1 MNKTIRQ
8 QYRKNSK
15 KSLCKSKTAKK
26 CKKIKGCKHVSGKKR
41 SFCRKI
47 KNKRYNKT
55 KKIKIGG
62 RDNDN
67 FHNKNEQPNT
77 RIPTT
82 TRELINKEVL
92 EPFLNKKNEEIAD
105 RLKAYKIAN
114 ELAKQQQ
121 IASQAN
127 KIKQDKKERDERLNN
142 NETQSNSIETLK
154 PFQSEQKCS
163 TDNLKD
169 CEIEKLLDIIN
180 DPKTPQDIKDAAM
193 KKILD
198 IINDPKTS
206 QDIKNAAMKK
216 IM

>member
-1 MNKTIRQ
+1 MNEQIKKNNIGAAEYRERQ
-8 QYRKNSK
+8 
-15 KSLCKSKTAKK
+15 
-26 CKKIKGCKHVSGKKR
+26 
-41 SFCRKI
+41 
-47 KNKRYNKT
+47 RYLING
-55 KKIKIGG
+55 I
-62 RDNDN
+62 NP
-67 FHNKNEQPNT
+67 KNE
-77 RIPTT
+77 
-82 TRELINKEVL
+82 
-92 EPFLNKKNEEIAD
+92 LNK
-105 RLKAYKIAN
+105 LKR
-114 ELAKQQQ
+114 EQQ